1 MVFGKNIKLL
11 RKRKGRTQDD
21 IAGFLKMKR
30 STLSGYENGVAQPG
44 IDGLISF
51 SGYFNVSIDTLVK
64 IDLSKLSESQ
74 LSEIEKGYDVY
85 VSGSRL
91 RVLATTVDSNNDEN
105 IELVPEKA
113 KAGYMRGFAD
123 PEYIKEL
130 PAFKLPFLSKE
141 KKYRTF
147 QINGDSMHPIPN
159 GAWVTGEYIQD
170 WGYLKNGDA
179 CIILTLNEGVVF
191 KIIENKIH
199 KDKTFKLY
207 SLNPIYEP
215 FDLNINEIREIW
227 KFTNF
232 ISSEIPEP
240 KIPKDDL
247 LKTVA
252 NLQYDMNKLKG
263 KLRSGQTHEKKSTNF
278 RQPELSSS

>member
-1 MVFGKNIKLL
+1 MNFGKNIKLL
-11 RKRKGRTQDD
+11 RKRRGRTQDEL
-21 IAGFLKMKR
+21 AGFLKMKR

-44 IDGLISF
+44 IENLIILSE
-51 SGYFNVSIDTLVK
+51 YFNISIDTLVK
-64 IDLSKLSESQ
+64 IKLFALSESQ
-74 LSEIEKGYDVY
+74 LSEIEKGYDVF

-91 RVLATTVDSNNDEN
+91 RVLATTVDTNNNEN

-113 KAGYMRGFAD
+113 KAGYTRGFAD

-130 PAFKLPFLSKE
+130 PVFKLPFLSNE

-147 QINGDSMHPIPN
+147 QLNGDSMLPIPDK
-159 GAWVTGEYIQD
+159 AWVTGEFVQD
-170 WGYLKNGDA
+170 WNHIKNGDA
-179 CIILTLNEGVVF
+179 CIILTINDGVVF
-191 KIIENKIH
+191 KILENNISASKS
-199 KDKTFKLY
+199 FKLY
-207 SLNPIYEP
+207 SLNPIYKP

-232 ISSEIPEP
+232 ISNEIPEP

-252 NLQYDMNKLKG
+252 NLQYEMDKIK
-263 KLRSGQTHEKKSTNF
+263 EKIG
-278 RQPELSSS
+278 